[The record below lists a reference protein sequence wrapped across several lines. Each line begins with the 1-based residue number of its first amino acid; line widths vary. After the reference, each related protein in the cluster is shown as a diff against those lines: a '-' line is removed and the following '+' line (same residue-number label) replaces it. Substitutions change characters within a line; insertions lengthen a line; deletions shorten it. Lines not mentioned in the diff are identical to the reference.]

1 MKKNQVYEA
10 FEILLEEIK
19 AVANGLNEEGAQA
32 VQKGAYDRAEK
43 AIEEGKRL
51 TEFRE
56 KVELLHKEWIKLFSS
71 RGRSIPAKSTKKTR
85 KKSAN
90 MLPRG
95 LRTPEEA
102 FRVPILESL
111 VELGGSAP
119 MSEVLNR
126 VEIKM
131 KGILNNYDRQPLPS
145 DRRSVRWRNTAQ
157 WCRNTLV
164 REGMM
169 KRDSQFG
176 IWEISEKGKK
186 WLQEKE
192 NK

>member
-1 MKKNQVYEA
+1 MTKNQVFEA
-10 FEILLEEIK
+10 FEILLEEIE
-19 AVANGLNEEGAQA
+19 AVANGLNDEGAQA
-32 VQKGAYDRAEK
+32 FQKGAYDRAEK

-51 TEFRE
+51 AEFRE
-56 KVELLHKEWIKLFSS
+56 KVKFLQKEWIKLFSS
-71 RGRSIPAKSTKKTR
+71 RRRSILTKGRKKPR

-90 MLPRG
+90 TLPKG

-111 VELGGSAP
+111 VKLGGSAP
-119 MSEVLNR
+119 MSEVLR
-126 VEIKM
+126 LVEIKM
-131 KGILNNYDRQPLPS
+131 KRILNDYDRQSLPS
-145 DRRSVRWRNTAQ
+145 DRRSIRWRNTAQ

-169 KRDSQFG
+169 KRDSNFG

-186 WLQEKE
+186 WLQEKR
-192 NK
+192 